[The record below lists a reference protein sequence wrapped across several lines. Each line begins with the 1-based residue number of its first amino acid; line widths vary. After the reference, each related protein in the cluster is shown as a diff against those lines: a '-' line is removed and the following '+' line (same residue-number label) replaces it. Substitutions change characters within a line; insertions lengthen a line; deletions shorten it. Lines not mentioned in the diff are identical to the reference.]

1 MNTRDLEYFVRLA
14 DSKSFTEVA
23 QYFHV
28 SQPTITYAIKRLE
41 DKYETKLV
49 EKTLANR
56 VASLTHPGKVL
67 AIHARQVL
75 QDFSKMEK
83 AVEHAKLG
91 KIQIG
96 FPPIIMNE
104 FFEKMLPQKKKL
116 DFLQSFHLVC
126 RGSEDLRKKLV
137 SGDLDFSLLGSLKP
151 LEDPRLLVTSLYR
164 RELVLCVSEQH
175 PLAEREEVRF
185 AELLDEEFILLDE
198 HNAHLSAFNYLNKF
212 HGNRAQITTQLDNLS
227 LIKKMV
233 AENLGITIL
242 AESAISSKDT
252 GLVQIPFRRADK
264 MYFHVGYAYA
274 PEVYLTEEL
283 QAFVALLE
291 EMKEG

>member
-14 DSKSFTEVA
+14 ESKSFTEVA
-23 QYFHV
+23 QHFHV

-41 DKYETKLV
+41 EKFDTILV
-49 EKTLANR
+49 EKTAANR
-56 VASLTHPGKVL
+56 IDHLTRTGKVL
-67 AIHARQVL
+67 ASYASQVL

-83 AVEHAKLG
+83 AIEHAKLE
-91 KIQIG
+91 KVQLG

-104 FFEKMLPQKKKL
+104 FFERMLPQKKKL
-116 DFLQSFHLVC
+116 DFLQSFHLIC
-126 RGSEDLRKKLV
+126 RGSEDLRKKLI
-137 SGDLDFSLLGSLKP
+137 SGDLDLSLLGSLKP
-151 LEDPRLLVTSLYR
+151 LEDPRLLVTPLYR

-175 PLAEREEVRF
+175 PLAEKEEVRF
-185 AELLDEEFILLDE
+185 AELLEEDFILLDE
-198 HNAHLSAFNYLNKF
+198 HNVHLSAFNYLNKF
-212 HGNRAQITTQLDNLS
+212 HGNRGQIMTQLDNLS

-252 GLVQIPFRRADK
+252 GLVRIPFRRADK

-274 PEVYLTEEL
+274 PEVKLTKGL
-283 QAFVALLE
+283 QLFVNLLE